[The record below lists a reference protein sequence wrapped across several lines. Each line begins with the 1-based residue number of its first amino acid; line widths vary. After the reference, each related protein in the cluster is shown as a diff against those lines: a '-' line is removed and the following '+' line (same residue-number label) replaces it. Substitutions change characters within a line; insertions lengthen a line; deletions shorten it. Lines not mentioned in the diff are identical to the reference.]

1 MVMMKKI
8 VLVFALGLL
17 GLNLL
22 AQDSQ
27 TLMKIENDI
36 ISVDDFL
43 AIYNKNNTSNVVDK
57 KSMDEYLDQFINFKL
72 KVKAAEDL
80 GMDTAT
86 KFINELAGYRK
97 QLAQPYLVDRAMNDQ
112 LIKEAYDRMTQDV
125 SAYHI
130 LVKVAD
136 NASPADTL
144 AALKKLKGYSNG
156 IKTEKNM
163 EDAVAK
169 IRSSKDESV
178 IAEDLGYFTAFSMV
192 YPFESAAYNTPVGTL
207 SKPVRTRFGYH
218 VIFVKDKRPARGE
231 IRVSHVMVRASSEM
245 NPEDQ
250 KRAEEKVNELYER
263 LEQGED
269 FGSLAKEFSDDK
281 ASARNEGRLPWF
293 GTGRMVPS
301 FEDAAFSLEQ
311 NGEYS
316 KPVRTNYGWHI
327 IKRDEYKGISSFDE
341 QESSIKKR
349 IERDSRGQKGRAS
362 LLKKL
367 KEEYALSYNF
377 KKRDVINKL
386 VSSDYLEGKWIAPE
400 EFPKEGVV
408 LTITDNVYSNETLSF
423 TQKDYL
429 NYLQKF
435 QRKSVDEQKLSTL
448 LKTQWE
454 GFVDAS
460 LITFEDE
467 VLDAKYPEFRA
478 LMQEYHDGILLFDL
492 MDQKVWTKAVKD
504 SAGLSEFYEA
514 NKNDF
519 MWGERV
525 DASVYIC
532 EDAAIAKKTMKLAKK
547 RLKKGYTDL
556 YILDEVNDESSLS
569 LSVRSGIYSKGDDE
583 YIDRAEFEPGIYE
596 LPAGES
602 DTKKVIVQVY
612 KKMQPQPKSLN
623 EARGLVTSA
632 YQNHLESNWIAE
644 LREKYS
650 FTVDQEVFKSI
661 QE

>member
-57 KSMDEYLDQFINFKL
+57 KSMDEYLDLFINFKL

-377 KKRDVINKL
+377 KKREVINKL

>member
-57 KSMDEYLDQFINFKL
+57 KSMDEYLDLFINFKL

>member
-1 MVMMKKI
+1 MMKKI

-57 KSMDEYLDQFINFKL
+57 KSMDEYLDLFINFKL

-377 KKRDVINKL
+377 KKREVINKL

>member
-1 MVMMKKI
+1 MMKKI

-57 KSMDEYLDQFINFKL
+57 KSMDEYLDLFINFKL

>member
-1 MVMMKKI
+1 M
-8 VLVFALGLL
+8 
-17 GLNLL
+17 
-22 AQDSQ
+22 
-27 TLMKIENDI
+27 
-36 ISVDDFL
+36 
-43 AIYNKNNTSNVVDK
+43 
-57 KSMDEYLDQFINFKL
+57 
-72 KVKAAEDL
+72 
-80 GMDTAT
+80 
-86 KFINELAGYRK
+86 
-97 QLAQPYLVDRAMNDQ
+97 
-112 LIKEAYDRMTQDV
+112 
-125 SAYHI
+125 
-130 LVKVAD
+130 
-136 NASPADTL
+136 
-144 AALKKLKGYSNG
+144 
-156 IKTEKNM
+156 
-163 EDAVAK
+163 
-169 IRSSKDESV
+169 
-178 IAEDLGYFTAFSMV
+178 
-192 YPFESAAYNTPVGTL
+192 
-207 SKPVRTRFGYH
+207 
-218 VIFVKDKRPARGE
+218 
-231 IRVSHVMVRASSEM
+231 
-245 NPEDQ
+245 
-250 KRAEEKVNELYER
+250 
-263 LEQGED
+263 
-269 FGSLAKEFSDDK
+269 
-281 ASARNEGRLPWF
+281 
-293 GTGRMVPS
+293 
-301 FEDAAFSLEQ
+301 
-311 NGEYS
+311 
-316 KPVRTNYGWHI
+316 
-327 IKRDEYKGISSFDE
+327 
-341 QESSIKKR
+341 
-349 IERDSRGQKGRAS
+349 
-362 LLKKL
+362 
-367 KEEYALSYNF
+367 
-377 KKRDVINKL
+377 INKL

-569 LSVRSGIYSKGDDE
+569 LSVRSGI
-583 YIDRAEFEPGIYE
+583 DRAEFEPGIYE

>member
-1 MVMMKKI
+1 MMKKI

-377 KKRDVINKL
+377 KKREVINKL

>member
-1 MVMMKKI
+1 MKKI
-8 VLVFALGLL
+8 VLVLTFGLI
-17 GLNLL
+17 GLNLI
-22 AQDSQ
+22 AQESK

-36 ISVDDFL
+36 ISVEDFL

-57 KSMDEYLDQFINFKL
+57 KSMDEYLDLFINFKL

-80 GMDTAT
+80 GMDTAR

-112 LIKEAYDRMTQDV
+112 LIQEAYDRMTQDV

-130 LVKVAD
+130 LVKVAE
-136 NASPADTL
+136 NASPADTA
-144 AALKKLKGYSNG
+144 AALKKLMGFAKG
-156 IKTEKNM
+156 IKTEKDM
-163 EDAVAK
+163 ESSVAS
-169 IRSSKDESV
+169 IRSLNDESV

-192 YPFESAAYNTPVGTL
+192 YPFESAAYNTPAGTL

-231 IRVSHVMVRASSEM
+231 IRVSHIMVRSSSEM

-250 KRAEEKVNELYER
+250 KRAEERINELYTR

-269 FGSLAKEFSDDK
+269 FGALAKEFSDDK

-301 FEDAAFSLEQ
+301 FEDAAFALQQ
-311 NGEYS
+311 NGEIS

-327 IKRDEYKGISSFDE
+327 IKRDDYKGIASFDE
-341 QESSIKKR
+341 LETSIKKR
-349 IERDSRGQKGRAS
+349 IERDSRGQKGKAS

-367 KEEYALSYNF
+367 KEEYALSYNM
-377 KKRDVINKL
+377 KNRDAINKL
-386 VSSDYLEGKWIAPE
+386 VNTDYLEGKWIAPE
-400 EFPKEGVV
+400 VFPKDGVV
-408 LTITDNVYSNETLSF
+408 LTITDNVYSNETMNF

-435 QRKSVDEQKLSTL
+435 QRKSTEEKKLSNL

-454 GFVDAS
+454 SFIDES
-460 LITFEDE
+460 LITFEDK

-504 SAGLSEFYEA
+504 SAGLANYYEGH
-514 NKNDF
+514 KNDF

-532 EDAAIAKKTMKLAKK
+532 ENEDIAKKAMKLAKK
-547 RLKKGYTDL
+547 RLKKGYTDS
-556 YILDEVNDESSLS
+556 YILNEVNDESALS
-569 LSVRSGIYSKGDDE
+569 LSIRSGIYSVGDDE
-583 YIDRAEFEPGIYE
+583 YIDKASFEPGIYE
-596 LPAGES
+596 LPSEGNES
-602 DTKKVIVQVY
+602 KRVIVQVY
-612 KKMQPQPKSLN
+612 KKLDPQPKSLS
-623 EARGLVTSA
+623 ESRGLVTSA
-632 YQNHLESNWIAE
+632 YQNQLEADWIAE
-644 LREKYS
+644 LRSKYS
-650 FTVDQEVFKSI
+650 FTVDNEVFKSI
-661 QE
+661 QN